1 MLRVSKECVEAHGKF
16 IVQQLLTALNAQIN
30 TIAASHQADHVTEHL
45 CRVVGVELPL
55 VFRVV
60 RAVA

>member
-1 MLRVSKECVEAHGKF
+1 MLRASKKRLKHTLSF
-16 IVQQLLTALNAQIN
+16 IAQQLLAALNAQIN